1 MSLILANIK
10 NMLLVVTVINWYV
23 LMINLVHVNDKFS
36 KPFTSY
42 LGEDAVILLAV
53 WLKKVNIVVMWG
65 KNILTNNL

>member
-1 MSLILANIK
+1 MSLILASIK

-53 WLKKVNIVVMWG
+53 
-65 KNILTNNL
+65 